1 MLGFV
6 CRLELLNKVMTF
18 FSDWS
23 VDSCEED
30 VVTFTFRGSSN
41 KQQKATQNKHQQ
53 KLAKELVYKLHVK
66 IDMKSL
72 AVENVQVDMFFLII
86 YNWWFQFLTE
96 TIVCMV
102 SGLNPSMKFRLLMT
116 Y

>member
-1 MLGFV
+1 MLMSV

-30 VVTFTFRGSSN
+30 VVTFTFRGLSTKHKKAKQN
-41 KQQKATQNKHQQ
+41 KNQQKP
-53 KLAKELVYKLHVK
+53 AKDLVYKLHVK

-72 AVENVQVDMFFLII
+72 AVENVQVDMFFLIL
-86 YNWWFQFLTE
+86 FL
-96 TIVCMV
+96 IGG
-102 SGLNPSMKFRLLMT
+102 SKF
-116 Y
+116 